1 MGAENVRAELAELQ
15 VSAEAADELLALL
28 GFKGS
33 NEEILEKLRAFAGRS
48 EKLDL
53 GVQELSE
60 VVYYMGKFGVPE
72 TNYRIDLTIAR
83 GLDYYT
89 GTVYETTFNRHP
101 EIGSICSG
109 GRYDNL
115 AEFYTKK
122 KLPGVGMSIGLTRL
136 FYILNEFEYLNRS
149 LATSADVLM
158 IPMTDDMTA
167 AVEISQ
173 SCARRVSA
181 HRSTSRK
188 RNSSIRSAMRQA
200 GDPLCDLPWRG

>member
-1 MGAENVRAELAELQ
+1 MPSCRYLQ
-15 VSAEAADELLALL
+15 RQQDELLALL

-109 GRYDNL
+109 GATTIWLSFTQRKS
-115 AEFYTKK
+115 FR
-122 KLPGVGMSIGLTRL
+122 VWVC
-136 FYILNEFEYLNRS
+136 RS
-149 LATSADVLM
+149 D
-158 IPMTDDMTA
+158 
-167 AVEISQ
+167 
-173 SCARRVSA
+173 
-181 HRSTSRK
+181 
-188 RNSSIRSAMRQA
+188 
-200 GDPLCDLPWRG
+200 